1 MMKIGYFAPEGREDT
16 VKAAFSALGRVEC
29 FPLPT
34 GETAPASLSG
44 YDLLLYRLGDD
55 WDRYGPVYNLAGA
68 CPGVVVMED
77 ASLRRFFGGY
87 SEARGED
94 GEALFRRLYGER
106 ALREIRRRKNHRRH
120 GDQADPAAYSLLEGI
135 QDRALGAI
143 ALSAPAERALRLAY
157 SGPIALMTPGCRE
170 ENQAAA
176 RRLWEE
182 IQFLAPSRRLIGR
195 IAGKLREA
203 QKDYR
208 PPLCRKAAEEI
219 EDLFYIQK
227 GEGRNFIDGMEGK
240 TR

>member
-1 MMKIGYFAPEGREDT
+1 
-16 VKAAFSALGRVEC
+16 
-29 FPLPT
+29 
-34 GETAPASLSG
+34 
-44 YDLLLYRLGDD
+44 
-55 WDRYGPVYNLAGA
+55 
-68 CPGVVVMED
+68 MED
-77 ASLRRFFGGY
+77 VSLRRFFGGY
-87 SEARGED
+87 SEARGKD
-94 GEALFRRLYGER
+94 GTALFRRLYGER

-195 IAGKLREA
+195 IAGKLRDT

-219 EDLFYIQK
+219 ENLFYIQK